1 MIGHVVASELAI
13 THEVIGTTSQPT
25 WQGWGRFKNVVPSLQ
40 IVEGLDLLNK
50 ELIREKVLRLQPDV
64 IVNCAGVVKQSPLSK
79 DVSRL
84 YALNSE
90 APQILSRFSQDNGIR
105 LVHISTDCVFDGAK
119 GNYSDESTPTAL
131 DPYGHS
137 KAQGEVSGPGVLT
150 LRTSVVGREISGARG
165 LLEWAI
171 SQRGR
176 TVNGYKNA
184 RYSGLTADQFSE
196 VVGLVID
203 RFPRISGIWNIASAP
218 IDKFSLLKLFNAT
231 FDLQLDIQVN
241 TDIRVDRT
249 LSATRFSEA
258 TGWVAPSWDQ
268 MIHGFHA
275 YAETRYDG

>member
-1 MIGHVVASELAI
+1 MIGHVVASELALA
-13 THEVIGTTSQPT
+13 HEVIGTTSQPT
-25 WQGWGRFKNVVPSLQ
+25 WQGWGRLKKVVPSLQ
-40 IVEGLDLLNK
+40 ILEGLDLLNQ
-50 ELIREKVLRLQPDV
+50 ESFREKVLRLQPHV
-64 IVNCAGVVKQSPLSK
+64 IVNCAGAVKQSPLSK
-79 DVSRL
+79 DVLRL

-90 APQILSRFSQDNGIR
+90 APQILARFSQDNGIR

-119 GNYSDESTPTAL
+119 GNYSDDSTPTAL

-137 KAQGEVSGPGVLT
+137 KAQGEVSGPSVLT
-150 LRTSVVGREISGARG
+150 LRTSVVGRELRGNQG

-176 TVNGYKNA
+176 RVDGYKNA

-196 VVGLVID
+196 VVGLVVD
-203 RFPRISGIWNIASAP
+203 RFPSLSGIWNVAAAP

-231 FDLQLDIQVN
+231 FGLQLNIRVN

-258 TGWVAPSWDQ
+258 TGWVAPSWDR
-268 MIHGFHA
+268 MIREFHA
-275 YAETRYDG
+275 YAEPRYDG